1 MYVAYFQDKCRRESE
16 SSGFV
21 LLVASIGE
29 EETSNIACARPLGK
43 LGTEHANSLPI
54 SVEGF
59 T

>member
-29 EETSNIACARPLGK
+29 EETSNIASTQTP
-43 LGTEHANSLPI
+43 SPI